1 MNMPWLKSMIFW
13 IVLILIILFIFKCSQ
28 QSEANKAAPTLMYE
42 RLYQCT
48 QQPPIQSQQA
58 LIQQIQNSVTTE
70 MPQSELMQLLNACRK
85 ANPLKSKQDY
95 VNAIKMLK

>member
-13 IVLILIILFIFKCSQ
+13 IILILIILFIFKCSQ
-28 QSEANKAAPTLMYE
+28 TSEANKVAPTLMYE

-48 QQPPIQSQQA
+48 QQLPIQSQQA
-58 LIQQIQNSVTTE
+58 LIQHIQNTVHPE
-70 MPQSELMQLLNACRK
+70 MSQSELMQLVNDCRK

-95 VNAIKMLK
+95 VNAIKMLN

>member
-28 QSEANKAAPTLMYE
+28 TSEANKVAPTLMYE

-48 QQPPIQSQQA
+48 QQLSHSSHPA
-58 LIQQIQNSVTTE
+58 LIQQIQSTVHPE
-70 MPQSELMQLLNACRK
+70 MSQSELMKLINECRK